1 MINPGNLYT
10 IGMWDKKLKYGT
22 KMFPRSTDMQ
32 NKIVAIERLLPEA
45 IELFKTR
52 YTLLQ
57 TIMQK
62 GPIGRRGLSTC
73 LSLSERLIRGE
84 VDKLAQ
90 NGLVN
95 VASQGM
101 TITKLGED
109 ILSTLYLPLH
119 YLEELT
125 RQEEA
130 IKEKLGLKRVIVLK
144 GHLEQDEETKTSL
157 GFAICSLLEEMLT
170 AHTTIAITGGTTM
183 AHMVHYMP
191 KSLKAY
197 EGLNVLPARG
207 SVGQRVELHA
217 NTIAVELAGKLGAMY
232 EILTIPDNL
241 SHQSISLIK
250 NEPQI
255 EKLLQKLAK
264 TDIIIFGIGNAIK
277 MAKHR
282 KEPQEVL
289 NLLKEKAAV
298 AEAFRH
304 YFNADGEVV
313 YASEVIGV
321 APEMAKEIPIRI
333 AVAGGKSKAEAILA
347 ARSLLQEGY
356 LIIDEEAAAAILE
369 YLPSEG

>member
-1 MINPGNLYT
+1 MGQKAKA
-10 IGMWDKKLKYGT
+10 WDENV
-22 KMFPRSTDMQ
+22 PEEHDMQ

-45 IELFKTR
+45 IELFKMR

-62 GPIGRRGLSTC
+62 GPIGRRSLSTC
-73 LSLSERLIRGE
+73 LALSERMIRGE

-90 NGLVN
+90 NGLVT
-95 VASQGM
+95 VAVQGI
-101 TITKLGED
+101 TITKLGEE
-109 ILSTLYLPLH
+109 ILNTLYLPLH

-183 AHMVHYMP
+183 ANMVHYMP
-191 KSLKAY
+191 KSLKTY
-197 EGLNVLPARG
+197 EDLHVLPARG

-217 NTIAVELAGKLGAMY
+217 NTIAVELASKLGAMY
-232 EILTIPDNL
+232 EVLTIPDNL

-255 EKLLQKLAK
+255 EKLLHKLTK
-264 TDIIIFGIGNAIK
+264 TDMIIFGIGNAIK

-289 NLLKEKAAV
+289 DLLEKKAAV

-321 APEMAKEIPIRI
+321 APDMAKKIPIRI
-333 AVAGGKSKAEAILA
+333 AVAGGKSKAEAILSA
-347 ARSLLQEGY
+347 KSLLQDGY
-356 LIIDEEAAAAILE
+356 LIIDEEAATAILQ